1 MAADSQVSPPT
12 PVDVLVVDDDRDS
25 ADTLGLVLAAKG
37 HTVQCAYGGVAA
49 LELILKLRP
58 AVVVTDIAMPSFDG
72 MTVAASVNRMALE
85 RPPTLIAYSAL
96 VAHPDVLR
104 ASHECGI
111 VDTFLKPDDLDKLCA
126 RVEVALADP
135 DVTRPVGP

>member
-1 MAADSQVSPPT
+1 M
-12 PVDVLVVDDDRDS
+12 LVVDDDQDS
-25 ADTLGLVLAAKG
+25 ADTLGMVLAAKG
-37 HTVQCAYGGVAA
+37 YTVQCAYGGVAA
-49 LELILKLRP
+49 LELIFKLRP

-96 VAHPDVLR
+96 IADADVLR

-111 VDTFLKPDDLDKLCA
+111 ADCFLKPDELDRLCA
-126 RVEVALADP
+126 RVDDALTGP